1 MMRVVI
7 NSMFLHHYV
16 DPDPRVKTF
25 EKQGATEKRVTDC
38 EMRDFG
44 NSAYLHWRLMKVSCR
59 ICLLFFDG

>member
-16 DPDPRVKTF
+16 ETF

-59 ICLLFFDG
+59 VCLLFFDG